1 MYLNTIKCLLLIT
14 VAGFH
19 FSAFTAD
26 QNRSKKTF
34 VIERIAP
41 VKIIKTVGSA
51 IRLNPGINKLEITLK
66 TH

>member
-1 MYLNTIKCLLLIT
+1 